1 MGKEVTTRGK
11 QKVEKPVAR
20 ARLARLACLA
30 MTWLGCGQ
38 KRNFQNPYEIFIRY
52 LFSAHKTRG
61 TFYS

>member
-38 KRNFQNPYEIFIRY
+38 KRNFQNRYEIFIRY
-52 LFSAHKTRG
+52 LFPAK
-61 TFYS
+61 